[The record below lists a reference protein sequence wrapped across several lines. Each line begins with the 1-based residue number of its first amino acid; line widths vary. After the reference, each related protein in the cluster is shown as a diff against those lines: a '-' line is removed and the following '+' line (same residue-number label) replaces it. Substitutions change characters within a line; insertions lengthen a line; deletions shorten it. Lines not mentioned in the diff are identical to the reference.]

1 MFQNIPEAIKE
12 RMRYLESINEKD
24 RLDGTPSR
32 LRLCQ
37 ITPETGKF
45 IALLAASA
53 PDGKILDIGTS
64 GGYSTLWLSLACK
77 ERGKKIITFE
87 VLEDKVR
94 LAKETFELAGIEE
107 MVDLINGDARDYL
120 KNYEDISFCFLD
132 AGKEIY
138 GDCYEA
144 IIPNMISG
152 GILIA
157 DNVISHRET
166 LKPMIDRVLSDK
178 RVDALIIPIGKGELF
193 CRKR

>member
-24 RLDGTPSR
+24 RLDGTPGR

-53 PDGKILDIGTS
+53 PDGKVLDIGTS

-77 ERGKKIITFE
+77 ERGREIITFE

-144 IIPNMISG
+144 IIPNMMSG

-166 LKPMIDRVLSDK
+166 LKPMIDGVLSDK

>member
-53 PDGKILDIGTS
+53 PDGKILEIGTS

-77 ERGKKIITFE
+77 ERERKIITFE

-94 LAKETFELAGIEE
+94 LAKKTFELAGIEE

-120 KNYEDISFCFLD
+120 KNYKDISFCFLD

>member
-77 ERGKKIITFE
+77 ERGREIITFE

>member
-1 MFQNIPEAIKE
+1 
-12 RMRYLESINEKD
+12 
-24 RLDGTPSR
+24 
-32 LRLCQ
+32 
-37 ITPETGKF
+37 
-45 IALLAASA
+45 
-53 PDGKILDIGTS
+53 
-64 GGYSTLWLSLACK
+64 
-77 ERGKKIITFE
+77 
-87 VLEDKVR
+87 
-94 LAKETFELAGIEE
+94 

-120 KNYEDISFCFLD
+120 KNYKDISFCLLD

>member
-53 PDGKILDIGTS
+53 PDGKILEIGTS

-77 ERGKKIITFE
+77 ERERKIITFE
-87 VLEDKVR
+87 VLED
-94 LAKETFELAGIEE
+94 
-107 MVDLINGDARDYL
+107 
-120 KNYEDISFCFLD
+120 
-132 AGKEIY
+132 
-138 GDCYEA
+138 
-144 IIPNMISG
+144 
-152 GILIA
+152 
-157 DNVISHRET
+157 
-166 LKPMIDRVLSDK
+166 
-178 RVDALIIPIGKGELF
+178 
-193 CRKR
+193 